1 MKRAVILAHYDRD
14 GIVDPYVIRA
24 LHSYREIADRL
35 VLVSASA
42 SSLPAELTAIVDD
55 FLPRA
60 NVGYDFC
67 SWRDGIARLADPQQ
81 FDEIVCANDSVYG
94 PLFDLGPVMTD
105 SRVAAADF
113 WGMVMS
119 AQRGDHVQSW
129 FFAMRRPVI
138 ESPAFSEF
146 WESVEPQSSK
156 EKVIDHYEVGLTEA
170 FAGAG
175 FRAAAIYDGRRDRPP
190 TFRERCHNVSPLRLG
205 LFGRHRRRVARM
217 GPPFNPSE
225 LFWERACDAG
235 VPHLKAAIFRAN
247 PYLVEVHRVLAKAV
261 KRWPEWAT
269 LIHNHLTRVGMAI
282 ES

>member
-42 SSLPAELTAIVDD
+42 SSLPAELTTVVDD

-94 PLFDLGPVMTD
+94 PLSDLSAVMTD
-105 SRVAAADF
+105 SRVAGADF

-129 FFAMRRPVI
+129 FFAMRRRAI
-138 ESPAFSEF
+138 ESSVFGEF

-156 EKVIDHYEVGLTEA
+156 EQVIDCYEVGLTEA
-170 FAGAG
+170 FAAAG
-175 FRAAAIYDGRRDRPP
+175 FRVAALYDGRQCGPP
-190 TFRERCHNVSPLRLG
+190 TLREQFCNVSPLKAQR
-205 LFGRHRRRVARM
+205 FGRHARRVKRM
-217 GPPFNPSE
+217 GPPYNPSE

-235 VPHLKAAIFRAN
+235 VPFIKAAIFRAN
-247 PYLVEVHRVLAKAV
+247 PYRVDVDRALARAAD
-261 KRWPEWAT
+261 RWPDWAA
-269 LIHNHLTRVGMAI
+269 LIRNHLDRVGMAPD
-282 ES
+282 

>member
-1 MKRAVILAHYDRD
+1 MNRAVILAHYDPD

-24 LHSYREIADRL
+24 LQCYREIADRL
-35 VLVSASA
+35 VLVSAST
-42 SSLPAELTAIVDD
+42 SSLPAALADVVDD
-55 FLPRA
+55 FLPRV

-67 SWRDGIARLADPQQ
+67 SWREGIALLGDPRQ

-94 PLFDLGPVMTD
+94 PLFDLKNVMSD
-105 SRVAAADF
+105 PRVVGADF

-138 ESPAFSEF
+138 ESPAFRDF
-146 WESVEPQSSK
+146 WESVEPQPSK
-156 EKVIDHYEVGLTEA
+156 EQVIDHYEVGLTEA
-170 FAGAG
+170 FAAAG

-190 TFRERCHNVSPLRLG
+190 TFRERCHNVSPLRFG

-235 VPHLKAAIFRAN
+235 VPYLKAAIFRAN
-247 PYLVEVHRVLAKAV
+247 PYRADVRRVLARAV
-261 KRWPEWAT
+261 NRWPEWAA
-269 LIHNHLTRVGMAI
+269 LIRGHLERVGMAPG
-282 ES
+282 

>member
-24 LHSYREIADRL
+24 LHGYREIADRL

-42 SSLPAELTAIVDD
+42 LSLPAELTAIVDD

-67 SWRDGIARLADPQQ
+67 SWRDGIARLGDPGQ

-94 PLFDLGPVMTD
+94 PLSDLSPVMTD
-105 SRVAAADF
+105 SRVAGADF

-138 ESPAFSEF
+138 ESPAFREF

-175 FRAAAIYDGRRDRPP
+175 FRAAAIYDGRRCGLP
-190 TFRERCHNVSPLRLG
+190 TFRERCQNVSPLRLG
-205 LFGRHRRRVARM
+205 LFGRHWRRVARM

-235 VPHLKAAIFRAN
+235 VPYLKASIFKSN
-247 PYLVEVHRVLAKAV
+247 PYRVDVRRVLARATR
-261 KRWPEWAT
+261 RWPEWAT
-269 LIHNHLTRVGMAI
+269 LIHNHLDRVGRAPD
-282 ES
+282 